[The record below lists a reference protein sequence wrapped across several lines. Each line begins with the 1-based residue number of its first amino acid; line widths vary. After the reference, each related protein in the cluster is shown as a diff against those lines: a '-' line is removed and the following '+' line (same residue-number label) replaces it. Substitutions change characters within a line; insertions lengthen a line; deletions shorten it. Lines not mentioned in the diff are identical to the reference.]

1 MLRHTFF
8 LTVIV
13 ALGSCAVN
21 SVSSEYQSNLQT
33 AKAIMKA
40 HIESDYDTWLSHH
53 HPDAE
58 IWSAEYGSQKMT
70 PAEAAAD
77 FATHH
82 LAFADIQTKNEVWLP
97 GVDTLSLQAD
107 GSVRAYINWRATSTA
122 TGETIDLRAY
132 HYFNFTDGKVSQSG
146 NFYDAGG
153 LGLAAQP
160 VTTTLAFSHDVEEY
174 DRWAAAWAEGS
185 ENVQSFQ
192 EMGVSARIFQS
203 TDEKHPEQVTI
214 LFDIA
219 DMEAWASYQGTEE
232 MTSNA
237 KRHGV
242 IFEGLKAYAE
252 K

>member
-1 MLRHTFF
+1 
-8 LTVIV
+8 
-13 ALGSCAVN
+13 
-21 SVSSEYQSNLQT
+21 
-33 AKAIMKA
+33 
-40 HIESDYDTWLSHH
+40 
-53 HPDAE
+53 
-58 IWSAEYGSQKMT
+58 
-70 PAEAAAD
+70 
-77 FATHH
+77 
-82 LAFADIQTKNEVWLP
+82 
-97 GVDTLSLQAD
+97 
-107 GSVRAYINWRATSTA
+107 
-122 TGETIDLRAY
+122 
-132 HYFNFTDGKVSQSG
+132 
-146 NFYDAGG
+146 